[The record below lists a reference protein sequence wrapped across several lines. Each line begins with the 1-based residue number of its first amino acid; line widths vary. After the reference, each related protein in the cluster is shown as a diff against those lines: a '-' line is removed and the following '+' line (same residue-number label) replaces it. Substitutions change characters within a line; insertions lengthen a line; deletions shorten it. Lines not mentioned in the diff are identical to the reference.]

1 MNHVARDE
9 HGHLRLADVDV
20 GDVLHR
26 EVTKGVNGMGLG
38 ATIVVKNVD
47 YKLRAVQIRS
57 RSIWNTSA
65 NSAIVTR
72 RFCSMEARRELQGSG
87 GTGTLGSRRGAVVR
101 GLSTPVSACRF
112 ECGGDSS
119 ERMRT
124 MNVLVAT
131 DGSKYG
137 RWGLNWVAMLPFV
150 KPPRVTALHVLD
162 RAVHSLPFRTKLEMQ
177 RIEAR
182 SARTIAYTK
191 KQLALLKLKGTVR
204 REQGV
209 VATVILKRVPKQD
222 GFLVVGNKGL
232 GALDRFMLGS
242 VSTKLIHHATCPVL
256 VVKGEAAPLQR
267 IVLAIDGSPASAK
280 AQEFVLTTFQPD
292 RSPGKGVCVPIHVTV
307 VHVMPFMK
315 YPEVKEAGRRL
326 VDQSVEKLIKARF
339 TAEPICM
346 IGKPAEE
353 IMAIASKHHANL
365 IVMGAKGLDAVSR
378 FLLGSVS
385 TRVVQYADCSVLV
398 VR

>member
-1 MNHVARDE
+1 
-9 HGHLRLADVDV
+9 
-20 GDVLHR
+20 
-26 EVTKGVNGMGLG
+26 
-38 ATIVVKNVD
+38 
-47 YKLRAVQIRS
+47 
-57 RSIWNTSA
+57 
-65 NSAIVTR
+65 
-72 RFCSMEARRELQGSG
+72 
-87 GTGTLGSRRGAVVR
+87 
-101 GLSTPVSACRF
+101 
-112 ECGGDSS
+112 
-119 ERMRT
+119 

-137 RWGLNWVAMLPFV
+137 RWGLDWVAKLPFV

-162 RAVHSLPFRTKLEMQ
+162 RAVHSLPFRTKLEMR

-191 KQLALLKLKGTVR
+191 KQLASLKLKGTVR

-209 VATVILKRVPKQD
+209 VASVILERAPKQD
-222 GFLVVGNKGL
+222 GLLVVGNKGL

-256 VVKGEAAPLQR
+256 VVKGEAAPLKR
-267 IVLAIDGSPASAK
+267 IALAIDGSPASAK
-280 AQEFVLTTFQPD
+280 ALEFVLTTFQPD
-292 RSPGKGVCVPIHVTV
+292 YATGKGGHASIHVSV

-315 YPEVKEAGRRL
+315 YPEVREAGRRL
-326 VDQSVEKLIKARF
+326 VDQNVQKLAKAGF
-339 TAEPICM
+339 TAEPVCQL
-346 IGKPAEE
+346 GKPAEV
-353 IMAIASKHHANL
+353 IMEVASKHHADL

-385 TRVVQYADCSVLV
+385 TRVVQYANCSVLV